1 MIVSPCEEKAACDG
15 RGERGR
21 RDRETE
27 RQRQTGA
34 VSFQM
39 WGLEAANESE
49 RGAKVNQCVA
59 TG

>member
-1 MIVSPCEEKAACDG
+1 MSPCEEKAACDDG
-15 RGERGR
+15 GEPGR

-27 RQRQTGA
+27 TQRQTGA
-34 VSFQM
+34 VSFQV